1 MIYDKFLILYKNLI
15 SESIHNGDYINEMP
29 LSLSKGLK
37 SFKINT
43 GHSSQRDDERLLSYE
58 IDISNL
64 ISKFDELC
72 SIILTSYQSQ
82 LNNNLRCRFAGIFKH
97 ESDFYKIIIGFSNLT
112 SAYFVTGY
120 SISEK
125 QFNKFSSYNG
135 KMYVPLNGNPNF
147 IILLKNC

>member
-1 MIYDKFLILYKNLI
+1 
-15 SESIHNGDYINEMP
+15 MP

-58 IDISNL
+58 IGISNL

-82 LNNNLRCRFAGIFKH
+82 LNNNLRCRFAGIFNTK
-97 ESDFYKIIIGFSNLT
+97 
-112 SAYFVTGY
+112 VTFT
-120 SISEK
+120 K
-125 QFNKFSSYNG
+125 
-135 KMYVPLNGNPNF
+135 
-147 IILLKNC
+147 LLLVFQI